1 MNALSVE
8 SRLKRDVDE
17 LTITTEEVRE
27 PKHPCDRSKKN

>member
-8 SRLKRDVDE
+8 SRLKRDVE

-27 PKHPCDRSKKN
+27 LKHPCDRSKKN